1 MARQA
6 SETSRPTR
14 DTFKPKFKLSR
25 GHFEIL
31 LCVDN
36 TETSGGAAG
45 GRKNLK
51 TETVRHLKNTGVQ
64 YDTRGLNIGDFLW
77 VAREKL
83 GEVGGQFRQPKPRE
97 LVLPFLVERKR
108 QDDLWH
114 SIKDSRYEEQKFR
127 MKNSGLEHLF
137 YLVEEH
143 PTKKE
148 HWGRAGGEGE
158 ACEQAVANTAVQDGF
173 SVKRTTDQR
182 GTIEYLTLMTRLLR
196 EKYKEE
202 ELVCITQSDLEE
214 GKVRSRDTALLEFQA
229 FNEASKKSKKLTVR
243 EVFAKTLLRM
253 KGLSVDMAEAIVA
266 TYPCPALLREA
277 LLDVPETSRLPLLT
291 NIKYI
296 SILSLY
302 LPLLVRIGTEGKR
315 KLPKAIAE
323 AVIKF
328 WTSDCI
334 L

>member
-6 SETSRPTR
+6 SETSRPAR
-14 DTFKPKFKLSR
+14 DTFTPQFKLSR
-25 GHFEIL
+25 GRFEIL

-36 TETSGGAAG
+36 TETSGGGAG

-77 VAREKL
+77 VAREKV
-83 GEVGGQFRQPKPRE
+83 GEVGGQFTQPKPRE

-108 QDDLWH
+108 QDDFWA
-114 SIKDSRYEEQKFR
+114 SVKDGRYEEQKYR

-137 YLVEEH
+137 YLVEEYQ
-143 PTKKE
+143 KQKE
-148 HWGRAGGEGE
+148 HWGRAGGESFVGE
-158 ACEQAVANTAVQDGF
+158 ALEQAVANTAVQEGF
-173 SVKRTTDQR
+173 SVKRTSDQR
-182 GTIEYLTLMTRLLR
+182 STIEYLTLMTRLLR

-253 KGLSVDMAEAIVA
+253 KGLSPEMAQVCLNQHHRIAVVRQLAIESPGDSWNLSMSCPVA
-266 TYPCPALLREA
+266 
-277 LLDVPETSRLPLLT
+277 
-291 NIKYI
+291 
-296 SILSLY
+296 
-302 LPLLVRIGTEGKR
+302 
-315 KLPKAIAE
+315 
-323 AVIKF
+323 
-328 WTSDCI
+328 
-334 L
+334 

>member
-1 MARQA
+1 M
-6 SETSRPTR
+6 
-14 DTFKPKFKLSR
+14 
-25 GHFEIL
+25 G
-31 LCVDN
+31 
-36 TETSGGAAG
+36 
-45 GRKNLK
+45 
-51 TETVRHLKNTGVQ
+51 
-64 YDTRGLNIGDFLW
+64 
-77 VAREKL
+77 
-83 GEVGGQFRQPKPRE
+83 GEVGGQFQQPKPRE

-108 QDDLWH
+108 QDDFWA
-114 SIKDSRYEEQKFR
+114 SVKDGRYEEQKFR

-143 PTKKE
+143 PKQKE
-148 HWGRAGGEGE
+148 HWGRAGPGESFVGE
-158 ACEQAVANTAVQDGF
+158 ALEQAVANTAVQEGF
-173 SVKRTTDQR
+173 SVKRTSDQR

-229 FNEASKKSKKLTVR
+229 FNEASKKTKKLTVR

-253 KGLSVDMAEAIVA
+253 KGLSVEMAQAIVES
-266 TYPCPALLREA
+266 YPCPALLREA
-277 LLDVPETSRLPLLT
+277 LLTLPEPSRLPLLT
-291 NIKYI
+291 DI
-296 SILSLY
+296 
-302 LPLLVRIGTEGKR
+302 RIGIEGKR

-334 L
+334 S